1 MWHFNN
7 AGGAQMSDIRVIAVT
22 LNAKREPLMI
32 MGTFTTTALHIA
44 SVTALPIHAVALQ
57 AELESIRQ
65 KAEKYGA
72 HLVIEDP
79 TGLFGAVGTCIRLDD
94 KSEKNRPVVVE
105 AMERYTSLSAMGGI
119 TYPAGTESQFAI
131 TGSLYNVIQN
141 DSGRVAY
148 QIDWDKLKDGSRVL
162 LLSIYAAMCQT
173 PYHQGYL
180 ARFFNA
186 LTTGASTKRNPFEGL
201 EAGTAPKESNN
212 TESKRYIL

>member
-1 MWHFNN
+1 
-7 AGGAQMSDIRVIAVT
+7 MSDIRVIAVT
-22 LNAKREPLMI
+22 LNAKREPLMV
-32 MGTFTTTALHIA
+32 MATFTTTALHIA
-44 SVTALPIHAVALQ
+44 SVTQLPVDAPSLQ
-57 AELESIRQ
+57 VELESVRL

-72 HLVIEDP
+72 HLVVEDP

-94 KSEKNRPVVVE
+94 KSERNRPVIVE
-105 AMERYTSLSAMGGI
+105 AMERYTSLSALGGI

-141 DSGRVAY
+141 DSGRMAY

-180 ARFFNA
+180 ARLFNA
-186 LTTGASTKRNPFEGL
+186 LSGGSSASHNPFEGL
-201 EAGTAPKESNN
+201 QPSAEPRESNN
-212 TESKRYIL
+212 TVTKRYVL